1 MSKEKPKAKKQPIE
15 IPDIFG
21 DALLAVIN
29 EAHKKGELITGFVC
43 LLETYDGKKK
53 KMRTVPSPGLTEYQT
68 FGMINYANVNFE
80 YATTDDD
87 EDDDDYDPN
96 WYWNQ

>member
-1 MSKEKPKAKKQPIE
+1 MSKKNNKIE
-15 IPDIFG
+15 IPDVFG

-29 EAHKKGELITGFVC
+29 EAHKRGELVSGFVV

-53 KMRTVPSPGLTEYQT
+53 RMRTVPSPGLTEYQT

-80 YATTDDD
+80 YALPDDDDD
-87 EDDDDYDPN
+87 EDFDDYNPN

>member
-1 MSKEKPKAKKQPIE
+1 MSKKKDKIE

-29 EAHKKGELITGFVC
+29 EAHKRGELVSGFVC

-53 KMRTVPSPGLTEYQT
+53 KMRTIPSPGLTEYQT

-80 YATTDDD
+80 YALP
-87 EDDDDYDPN
+87 DDDDDDDFDDYNPN